1 MFHKKYCLEG
11 KQTFVANFVGNKVS
25 LKVEPR
31 SFEKFAYDI
40 VLICCVKLERQTV
53 AFTTVRTAQNIF
65 RIV

>member
-1 MFHKKYCLEG
+1 MFHKKYCLES
-11 KQTFVANFVGNKVS
+11 KQTYVGNFVGNKVS

-53 AFTTVRTAQNIF
+53 AFTTVTTAQNIF